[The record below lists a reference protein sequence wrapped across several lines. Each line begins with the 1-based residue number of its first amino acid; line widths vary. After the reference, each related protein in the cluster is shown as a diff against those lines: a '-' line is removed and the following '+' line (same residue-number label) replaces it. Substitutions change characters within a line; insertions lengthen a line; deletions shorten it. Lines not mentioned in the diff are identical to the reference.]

1 MTDIAA
7 QVADLKQR
15 AAGRDRLMLGIAGP
29 PGSGKST
36 LAANIV
42 AALKAES
49 ESAVV
54 VPMDGFH
61 FDDIVL
67 NARGHRNRK
76 GAPWTFDVAGLEV
89 LLKRIRAREPDIAI
103 PVFDR
108 HLEASRNAADIVNAT
123 DRFIVVEGNYLLLDE
138 SPWDRLKALF
148 DVTLFV
154 NVPVH
159 VIEQRL
165 MGRIKDHGH
174 DEAYA
179 RNWILSNDLP
189 NARIVIEKSAKADV
203 VVQNG

>member
-1 MTDIAA
+1 MTEIAA
-7 QVADLKQR
+7 LVADLKQR
-15 AAGRDRLMLGIAGP
+15 AVGHDRLMVGIAGP

-36 LAANIV
+36 LAAEVV
-42 AALKAES
+42 ATLKAQG

-89 LLKRIRAREPDIAI
+89 LLIAI

-108 HLEASRNAADIVNAT
+108 HLEMSRNAADIVNGS
-123 DRFIVVEGNYLLLDE
+123 DRFIVVEGNYLLLNE
-138 SPWDRLKALF
+138 APWDRLKSLF
-148 DVTLFV
+148 DITVFV
-154 NVPVH
+154 DVPIS

-165 MGRIKDHGH
+165 LGRIKDHGH

-179 RNWILSNDLP
+179 KNWILSNDLP
-189 NARIVIEKSAKADV
+189 NAGIVIDKSAAADV
-203 VVQNG
+203 VVKNG

>member
-1 MTDIAA
+1 MTEIASL
-7 QVADLKQR
+7 VADLKQR
-15 AAGRDRLMLGIAGP
+15 AKGRDRLMVAVAGP

-36 LAANIV
+36 LAASLV
-42 AALKAES
+42 TALKSAG

-67 NARGHRNRK
+67 NARGHRSRK

-89 LLKRIRAREPDIAI
+89 LLKRVRAREPDIAI

-123 DRFIVVEGNYLLLDE
+123 DTFIVVEGNYLLLNE
-138 SPWDRLKALF
+138 TPWDRLKALF
-148 DVTLFV
+148 DVTVFLD
-154 NVPVH
+154 VPLTT
-159 VIEQRL
+159 IEQRL

-174 DEAYA
+174 DESYA
-179 RNWILSNDLP
+179 KNWIISNDLP
-189 NARIVIEKSAKADV
+189 NAGIVIDKSAAADIV
-203 VVQNG
+203 VKN

>member
-1 MTDIAA
+1 MTEISAL
-7 QVADLKQR
+7 VAGLQQR
-15 AAGRDRLMLGIAGP
+15 AVGRDRLMLGIAGP

-67 NARGHRNRK
+67 NARGHRSRK

-108 HLEASRNAADIVNAT
+108 HLEASRNAADIVNAD

-138 SPWDRLKALF
+138 SPWDRLKPLL

-154 NVPVH
+154 DVPIH
-159 VIEQRL
+159 IIEQRL

-174 DEAYA
+174 DETYA

-189 NARIVIEKSAKADV
+189 NARIVIEKSAGADV
-203 VVQNG
+203 VVANM